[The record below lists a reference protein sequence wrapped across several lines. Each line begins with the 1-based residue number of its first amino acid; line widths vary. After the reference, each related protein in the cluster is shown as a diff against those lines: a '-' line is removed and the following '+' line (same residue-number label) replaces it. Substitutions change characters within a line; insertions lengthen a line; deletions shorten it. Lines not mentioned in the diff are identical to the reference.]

1 MARAWWEPIIA
12 EEGEMG
18 ALIAIASRFGI
29 EANSLEGALSNASLR
44 EKLDHAMPVQRAW
57 GIPGLMWALLL
68 DRLKASQSFQFCE
81 RCGQLISGKADKRF
95 CSEEDNAECYRAR
108 KRDDKRR
115 SRKTK

>member
-29 EANSLEGALSNASLR
+29 EANSLEGAL
-44 EKLDHAMPVQRAW
+44 
-57 GIPGLMWALLL
+57 GLMWALLL